1 MRRQALGRN
10 RTIRDRKTLELT
22 LRAGEVVR
30 TPYFTVRYRAGE
42 GPPGVAF
49 LAGRKVG
56 KANRRNRARR
66 VLREAFRT
74 IELDLQRV
82 ETLVF
87 MATERAATG
96 TYVEIKRS
104 MAAALQRAS
113 DHTG

>member
-1 MRRQALGRN
+1 MGRQALGRD

>member
-1 MRRQALGRN
+1 
-10 RTIRDRKTLELT
+10 
-22 LRAGEVVR
+22 VR
-30 TPYFTVRYRAGE
+30 TQHFTVRYRTGE

-56 KANRRNRARR
+56 KANRRNRAKR

-74 IELDLQRV
+74 IELDLKGI

-87 MATERAATG
+87 MATEKAATG
-96 TYVEIKRS
+96 TYAEIKRS
-104 MAAALQRAS
+104 MTAALQSAT

>member
-1 MRRQALGRN
+1 M
-10 RTIRDRKTLELT
+10 
-22 LRAGEVVR
+22 VR
-30 TPYFTVRYRAGE
+30 TPYFTMRYRAGE
-42 GPPGVAF
+42 GPPGIAF

-56 KANRRNRARR
+56 KANRRNRAKR

-74 IELDLQRV
+74 VGLDLRGI

-104 MAAALQRAS
+104 MTAALQSAS
-113 DHTG
+113 DHAG